1 MAYKCKKSAEFL
13 VKISVVIHTKRFFFT
28 NSYVGG
34 RRGPSG
40 AVGGRR
46 GPSGA
51 VGGRRGPSGA
61 VGGRRGPSGAVGE
74 FYRLVGIRLESFQ

>member
-1 MAYKCKKSAEFL
+1 MAKKCEKSAEFL
-13 VKISVVIHTKRFFFT
+13 VKISVVIHTKRFFSPTFI
-28 NSYVGG
+28 SA
-34 RRGPSG
+34 

-61 VGGRRGPSGAVGE
+61 VGGRRGPSV
-74 FYRLVGIRLESFQ
+74 SFIVWCELGFKVNAELGN